1 MEVAFMTEQQKE
13 YLKFQRELKIKQQE
27 QIIKQYEDL
36 LWVIVFGLGGI
47 CFTTH
52 IHELLGGHKT
62 QNRRILSK
70 MEELDLIDTVRL
82 GNNTLI
88 KAKAPIIRYFTGKTR
103 VATVSRKTVLR
114 SAMFCAIY
122 LRVYKGL
129 KDIRERLNSTNFHH
143 FTPEANLNL
152 IEAFYKRYRE
162 EGNDI
167 TGLETQLKILEERR
181 AFEKVKKDR
190 GQKLE
195 FKTVNAE
202 KYFENRIDDV
212 YTLSCKNVY
221 LRYRGIR
228 TVSGTK
234 RRVIEACII
243 NLSIHQPKELAE
255 LIKDTYITLSEI
267 FKNGEFFYIKVY
279 TLDYEY
285 TDKEKRSIT
294 KYLELYKLITDDY
307 MTDFECYKVRQ
318 KLFSNKSISQLL

>member
-1 MEVAFMTEQQKE
+1 MEVLIMTEQQKE
-13 YLKFQRELKIKQQE
+13 YMKFQRKLKIKQQE
-27 QIIKQYEDL
+27 QLIKQYEDL

-88 KAKAPIIRYFTGKTR
+88 KTKAPVIRYFTGKTK
-103 VATVSRKTVLR
+103 VATVSRKSVLR
-114 SAMFCAIY
+114 SALFCEMY
-122 LRVYKGL
+122 LRIYRGL
-129 KDIRERLNSTNFHH
+129 KEIREKLKSSNFHH

-152 IEAFYKRYRE
+152 MQAFYNRYND
-162 EGNDI
+162 EGYDI
-167 TGLETQLKILEERR
+167 TGLETQIKILKERR

-202 KYFENRIDDV
+202 KYFENRTDDI

-221 LRYRGIR
+221 LRYRGTR
-228 TVSGTK
+228 TVEDK
-234 RRVIEACII
+234 KYRAIEACII

-255 LIKDTYITLSEI
+255 LIRDTYTTLSEI
-267 FKNGEFFYIKVY
+267 FNNVAFFHIKVY

-285 TDKEKRSIT
+285 TDKEKNSIA
-294 KYLELYKLITDDY
+294 KYLEQSKLINNNF
-307 MTDFECYKVRQ
+307 MTEFECYKVRQ